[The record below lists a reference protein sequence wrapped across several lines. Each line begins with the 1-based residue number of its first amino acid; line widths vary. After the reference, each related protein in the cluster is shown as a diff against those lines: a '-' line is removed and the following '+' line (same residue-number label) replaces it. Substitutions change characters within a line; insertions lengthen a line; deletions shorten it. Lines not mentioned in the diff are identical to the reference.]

1 MYLFLKLLKRL
12 HLVQA
17 SFSSQPLFDLF
28 KIYRGVYC
36 GAVAMHKNTDWEMHP
51 DGDETLTL
59 LSGLIHLVFE
69 EADGEACHVA
79 ESLEPKIKQISD
91 NFECSFSMAIDLINS
106 FEGESGPLEQKADQ
120 VLAYLEAAKT
130 RAAAMEAT
138 NADATK
144 ASSMKLP
151 PQSEANHQVCVRNK

>member
-28 KIYRGVYC
+28 KIYRAVYC

-69 EADGEACHVA
+69 EADGERTIVLKA
-79 ESLEPKIKQISD
+79 
-91 NFECSFSMAIDLINS
+91 
-106 FEGESGPLEQKADQ
+106 GESKVIPAGIWHRQIVVEPWELLFMTFGDTTKHRPL
-120 VLAYLEAAKT
+120 L
-130 RAAAMEAT
+130 
-138 NADATK
+138 DA
-144 ASSMKLP
+144 
-151 PQSEANHQVCVRNK
+151 